1 MKRKLI
7 FCIIMMTT
15 LLLSSCGRNNT
26 PQNSPA
32 PEMSGVNTDTSQS
45 IAPSVTGNDQ
55 SLSTDNAN
63 LSEEDAK
70 QIALAKVPGATA
82 QDIRDFHTDYD
93 NSKLKYEGEIYY
105 ENIEYDFEID
115 ANTGEILEWDVEPV
129 DKKPGT

>member
-26 PQNSPA
+26 RQNSPA
-32 PEMSGVNTDTSQS
+32 PEMSGVNTGTSQS

-93 NSKLKYEGEIYY
+93 HSKLKYEGEIYY